1 MLKPHTQGFIA
12 CLIAVILAA
21 LTIRFKAGTVNI
33 ELIIFF
39 ISCLYGTY
47 LLISFYYSR
56 NSKN

>member
-12 CLIAVILAA
+12 CLIAVILAV
-21 LTIRFKAGTVNI
+21 LTIWYKTGTVDL

-39 ISCLYGTY
+39 ISCLFGTY

-56 NSKN
+56 KSKN

>member
-1 MLKPHTQGFIA
+1 MLKTHTQGFIA
-12 CLIAVILAA
+12 FLIAVILAA
-21 LTIRFKAGTVNI
+21 LTIRFKNGKVNI

>member
-1 MLKPHTQGFIA
+1 MKPHTQGFIA

-21 LTIRFKAGTVNI
+21 LTIWFKTGTVN
-33 ELIIFF
+33 LGLLIFF

-56 NSKN
+56 KSKN